1 MSGSQVWTGTI
12 GALIAKATMKVA
24 KMTICMETGRFGR
37 TWVSWSMRK
46 KVVTSMGVAEA
57 FAHR

>member
-1 MSGSQVWTGTI
+1 
-12 GALIAKATMKVA
+12 MKVA

-46 KVVTSMGVAEA
+46 KVVTSMGVADA